1 MREIPNGTCF
11 SNQRMYAPLPEKK
24 NEGRQRSRRKR
35 VKNNSFFFFVG
46 AFGVDIIKIGYW
58 LPSIKGR
65 YLASKKKYLELRY
78 RQAGRGSNRCL
89 YCICMDFFCVWK

>member
-35 VKNNSFFFFVG
+35 VKNNSFFFFS
-46 AFGVDIIKIGYW
+46 
-58 LPSIKGR
+58 LGR
-65 YLASKKKYLELRY
+65 LAW
-78 RQAGRGSNRCL
+78 
-89 YCICMDFFCVWK
+89 I